1 MRCAESKGTVVRRV
15 RFVELTMEK
24 LLGYYNRLK
33 EFDAV
38 FNDDF
43 PNDPIAFGQLF
54 LNQSPNGFVQARG
67 LIWEV
72 DDVGILYLTNIGV
85 KSATAHFTFWDQRI
99 RGREPLIRA
108 MIKYG
113 MKEYGFE
120 RIETRAALYAT
131 RAIRAVE
138 RIGFV
143 KEGRLRKSVSFK
155 GELFD
160 AYVYSLL
167 REEVL

>member
-1 MRCAESKGTVVRRV
+1 MRCDEPEGEVVRRV

-24 LLGYYNRLK
+24 LLEFYNRLK
-33 EFDAV
+33 EFDII

-72 DDVGILYLTNIGV
+72 DDVGILYLTNIGL
-85 KSATAHFTFWDQRI
+85 KSATAHFSFWDRRM
-99 RGREPLIRA
+99 RGRHELVKA
-108 MIKYG
+108 MIKYV
-113 MKEYGFE
+113 MLEYGFE
-120 RIETRAALYAT
+120 RIETRAGVHAP
-131 RAIRAVE
+131 RAITAVE
-138 RIGFV
+138 LIGFV
-143 KEGRLRKSVSFK
+143 KEGRLRKSVSYK
-155 GELFD
+155 GKLFD
-160 AYVYSLL
+160 ANVYSLL

>member
-1 MRCAESKGTVVRRV
+1 MRCVEPEGEIVRYV

-24 LLGYYNRLK
+24 LLGFYDRLK
-33 EFDAV
+33 EFDIV

-43 PNDPIAFGQLF
+43 PNDPLAFAQLF
-54 LNQSPNGFVQARG
+54 LNQNPNGSVQARG

-85 KSATAHFTFWDQRI
+85 KSATAHFTFWDRRV
-99 RGREPLIRA
+99 RGRHELVRA
-108 MIKYG
+108 MIKYV
-113 MKEYGFE
+113 MQEYGFE
-120 RIETRAALYAT
+120 RIETRAGLHT
-131 RAIRAVE
+131 RNVFLFIKQ
-138 RIGFV
+138 IGFV
-143 KEGRLRKSVSFK
+143 KEGRLRKSVSYK
-155 GELFD
+155 GKLFD